1 MAAAKAA
8 GVPAVMANALP
19 LRPMVAL
26 SLRQVFHDDRLV
38 TPDRVAEY
46 VAPLRR
52 PGAIGVLRALLLTA
66 DGLGFP
72 GVVRQVRAPTLIV
85 WGRYDA
91 WIPVRD
97 ASRFAS
103 DMPGARV
110 ALVEAGH
117 MPQEERPAETAA
129 LIEAFLAEGNP

>member
-1 MAAAKAA
+1 VAE
-8 GVPAVMANALP
+8 ALP
-19 LRPMVAL
+19 LRPLVTL

-38 TPDRVAEY
+38 TRDRVAEY

-52 PGAIGVLRALLLTA
+52 PGAAAAVRALLLDTS
-66 DGLGFP
+66 GLGFP
-72 GVVRQVRAPTLIV
+72 GIVRGVRSQTLIV

-97 ASRFAS
+97 VDRFTA
-103 DMPGARV
+103 DIPGARV
-110 ALVEAGH
+110 ALLDAGH

-129 LIEAFLAEGNP
+129 LIEAFLEGS